1 MPVKRTAAQRE
12 ASRRNGAKSKGP
24 KTAAGKARSA
34 ANAEH
39 LKSPISSLEQIP
51 FLLECDD
58 PDGFVQLFETNV
70 RCLCP
75 MNTQQLNLVR
85 RITINEWLYEQ
96 YQNYRSLLITL
107 EMKRQHG
114 LRTSTGKELSPHVR
128 AALAIAAE
136 AGNAT

>member
-85 RITINEWLYEQ
+85 RIT
-96 YQNYRSLLITL
+96 
-107 EMKRQHG
+107 
-114 LRTSTGKELSPHVR
+114 
-128 AALAIAAE
+128 
-136 AGNAT
+136 